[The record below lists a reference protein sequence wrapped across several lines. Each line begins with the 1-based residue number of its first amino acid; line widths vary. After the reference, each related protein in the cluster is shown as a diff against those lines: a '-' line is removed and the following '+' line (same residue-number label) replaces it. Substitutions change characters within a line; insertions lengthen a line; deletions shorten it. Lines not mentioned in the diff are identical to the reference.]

1 MSDISRILILYYSK
15 HGNTRKMAR
24 LIARGVQ
31 QVEDC
36 EAVVRTVPVDGV
48 DEADAADPLINQQ
61 ELAEC
66 DGLLLGSPSHFGN
79 MAAPLKAF
87 IDSTSQIW
95 LNGELEG
102 KPAGV
107 FANSSS
113 IHGGQETTLINMMI
127 PLLHHGMVLAGL
139 PYSEKAL
146 LFTETGGSPY
156 GATHWAQ
163 TGERRGLD
171 NHEKQLCLAQGQ
183 RIAQLAKALKNI

>member
-1 MSDISRILILYYSK
+1 MTRILILYYSK

-31 QVEDC
+31 QVDGC
-36 EAVVRTVPVDGV
+36 EAMVRTVEPLVKD
-48 DEADAADPLINQQ
+48 DDYTAADAIISSE

-113 IHGGQETTLINMMI
+113 IHGGQETTLINMLI

-171 NHEKQLCLAQGQ
+171 NTEKQLCLAQGQ
-183 RIAQLAKALKNI
+183 RIARLAMALKNA

>member
-1 MSDISRILILYYSK
+1 MTRILILYYSK

-31 QVEDC
+31 QVDGC
-36 EAVVRTVPVDGV
+36 EAMVRTVEPLVKD
-48 DEADAADPLINQQ
+48 DDYTAADAIISSE

-95 LNGELEG
+95 LTGELEG

-113 IHGGQETTLINMMI
+113 IHGGQETTLINMLI

-171 NHEKQLCLAQGQ
+171 NNEKQLCLAQGQ
-183 RIAQLAKALKNI
+183 RIARLAMALKNA